1 LIFPSLDL
9 AIPQAQHAAASG
21 KQPHSAISSRNQWL
35 PRHPLVARLDHTI
48 SALPDNANNND
59 GSLLRRLPQ

>member
-1 LIFPSLDL
+1 LRQP
-9 AIPQAQHAAASG
+9 AAN
-21 KQPHSAISSRNQWL
+21 SRNQWL